1 MEEEVHHERAP
12 EVIQSLQE
20 RLSEELAAILQY
32 MVHAEMAENWGFKA
46 LAKHL
51 KAHAI
56 TEMRHAEKH
65 MERILFLEGFPEV
78 SRIGEIKIGK
88 NVQEILFKD
97 YEGEL
102 QAVKGYNETMNLAQS
117 LGDNGTR
124 DMVAAILEDEE
135 AHVDWLETQRGLLD
149 QMGLSN
155 YLQYLAGSLD

>member
-1 MEEEVHHERAP
+1 VKGHP

-65 MERILFLEGFPEV
+65 IERILFLEGFPEV
-78 SRIGEIKIGK
+78 SRIGEIRIGK
-88 NVQEILFKD
+88 NVQEVLFKD

-102 QAVKGYNETMNLAQS
+102 QAVRGYNETMNLAQS

-124 DMVAAILEDEE
+124 DMVAEILKDEE
-135 AHVDWLETQRGLLD
+135 AHVDWLETQRELLE

-155 YLQYLAGSLD
+155 YLQYLAGEVG

>member
-1 MEEEVHHERAP
+1 
-12 EVIQSLQE
+12 VIQSLQE

-51 KAHAI
+51 MAHAI
-56 TEMRHAEKH
+56 TEMRHAEKI
-65 MERILFLEGFPEV
+65 ERILFLEGFPEV
-78 SRIGEIKIGK
+78 SRIGEIRIGK

-102 QAVKGYNETMNLAQS
+102 QAVKGYNETINLAQS
-117 LGDNGTR
+117 LGDNGTQ

-135 AHVDWLETQRGLLD
+135 AHVDWLETQRELLN

-155 YLQYLAGSLD
+155 YLQYLAGGLD